1 MLSTSILEVLEHAY
15 PVVLY
20 FFCRRT
26 DPKLRTIR
34 AIITTLAY
42 KLARKFP
49 EVREQLNA
57 LQLDDVLPKEIKSN
71 MILATKR
78 AVAEKSSRSFYSAGW
93 SG

>member
-42 KLARKFP
+42 GLARKFP

-57 LQLDDVLPKEIKSN
+57 LQLDGVLPKEIKSN